1 MPTVAMVEYGDASP
15 QVRAIYDEIMAVK
28 GIDFVPNFWK
38 TLGTHPPLLAEV
50 WRSLNRAMQPGR
62 LDGLTK
68 EMIALAVSA
77 TNGCTYCIRSHTAAA
92 RKLGMDDEMLGE
104 LMAVVGTFN
113 QTNRLAD
120 GYQVEVDDQLMAQLR
135 RPAGRRS
142 GQGQCGFA
150 QEPCGRPQSRACVE
164 RGPRVAADRPERER
178 RPPERKDKNGAQ
190 YCCGPLKC
198 TEVFRAPSPSRPG
211 ENLLVEVGAML

>member
-1 MPTVAMVEYGDASP
+1 MATVGMVEYGAAGP
-15 QVRAIYDEIMAVK
+15 EVRAIYDEIMAVK
-28 GIDFVPNFWK
+28 GIDFIPNFWK
-38 TLGTHPPLLAEV
+38 TLASHPPLLAEV

-92 RKLGMDDEMLGE
+92 RKLGMDDAMLGE

-120 GYQVEVDDQLMAQLR
+120 GYQVEVDDQILTASSGGAITPVASASALRKSRVVSRKAQRSPRARVSASR
-135 RPAGRRS
+135 RR
-142 GQGQCGFA
+142 
-150 QEPCGRPQSRACVE
+150 
-164 RGPRVAADRPERER
+164 
-178 RPPERKDKNGAQ
+178 
-190 YCCGPLKC
+190 
-198 TEVFRAPSPSRPG
+198 
-211 ENLLVEVGAML
+211 